1 MSIED
6 RAGTESEERST
17 ILVCQHDAKALEEIK
32 TKLAKISDKFGTA
45 FHTYSVMCRGT
56 LGERAVELNYN
67 IRVADTMQSNLR
79 ASLLEVISDMLAVL
93 HKKHV
98 EINKIIIDAYCANIT
113 TSSML
118 SISPDLT
125 IFIEFEHPHE
135 INRPALTTAT
145 VKSFTK
151 LSSKYCT
158 QLMKVK
164 AMQFTD
170 LLTSVD
176 ENIFSYIIPQLKLGD

>member
-6 RAGTESEERST
+6 RAGTESEERAT

-32 TKLAKISDKFGTA
+32 TKLTKINDRFGTA
-45 FHTYSVMCRGT
+45 FHTYSVMCCGS
-56 LGERAVELNYN
+56 LGERAVELNYG

-79 ASLLEVISDMLAVL
+79 ASLLEVISDILAAL

-98 EINKIIIDAYCANIT
+98 EINKIIIDAYCVNMT
-113 TSSML
+113 TTSML
-118 SISPDLT
+118 SIAPDLT

-135 INRPALTTAT
+135 INRPALTTAI

-164 AMQFTD
+164 AMQFSD
-170 LLTSVD
+170 ILTSVD
-176 ENIFSYIIPQLKLGD
+176 ENIFSSIIPQLKLGD

>member
-6 RAGTESEERST
+6 RAGTEPEERST

-32 TKLAKISDKFGTA
+32 TKLTKINDKFGTA
-45 FHTYSVMCRGT
+45 FHTYSVMCCGS
-56 LGERAVELNYN
+56 LGERAVELNCN
-67 IRVADTMQSNLR
+67 IRVADTMHSNLR
-79 ASLLEVISDMLAVL
+79 ASLLEAISDMLAIL

-98 EINKIIIDAYCANIT
+98 EINKITIDAYCANMT
-113 TSSML
+113 TNSML

-135 INRPALTTAT
+135 INRPALTTAI

-151 LSSKYCT
+151 LSSKYCI

-176 ENIFSYIIPQLKLGD
+176 ENVFSSIIPQLKLGE

>member
-1 MSIED
+1 M
-6 RAGTESEERST
+6 G
-17 ILVCQHDAKALEEIK
+17 
-32 TKLAKISDKFGTA
+32 
-45 FHTYSVMCRGT
+45 RGS

-67 IRVADTMQSNLR
+67 IRVSDTTQNNLR
-79 ASLLEVISDMLAVL
+79 ASLLEVISDMLDSL
-93 HKKHV
+93 HRKHV
-98 EINKIIIDAYCANIT
+98 EINKIIIDAYCENIT
-113 TSSML
+113 DRGML
-118 SISPDLT
+118 SIAPYLT
-125 IFIEFEHPHE
+125 IFVEFEHPHE

-176 ENIFSYIIPQLKLGD
+176 GNIFSYIIPQLKLGD